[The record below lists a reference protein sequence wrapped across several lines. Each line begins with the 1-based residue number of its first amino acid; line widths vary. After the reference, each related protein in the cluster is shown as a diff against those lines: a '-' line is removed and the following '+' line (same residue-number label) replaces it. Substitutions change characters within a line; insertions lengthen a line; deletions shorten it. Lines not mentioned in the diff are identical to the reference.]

1 MSDGGFGKGD
11 AMRGATGT
19 VAGWGAAGL
28 LAAIL
33 AACVPQ
39 HAVLHDVAVAPPQ
52 SRAIAAADWKALV
65 VGGADDRP
73 IYDFAAEDVASRL
86 RDAGVTRVALHTASL
101 TAPDGQPRPP
111 ARLSSLRQSLG
122 ALGTRPGE
130 ACLLYISSHG
140 EEGALRLVDEPNGH
154 IASVADID
162 RLATAAC
169 GDRPTVLVL
178 SGCETGSFLTA
189 RLERP
194 NRIIIAAAAR
204 GRATYA
210 AKLDERHGAFD
221 RCLIGAYD
229 SGATT
234 WRELFDRVLP
244 CVAEREAW
252 LGVPAS
258 RPQAWFGNAVADLR
272 LPAR

>member
-1 MSDGGFGKGD
+1 MW
-11 AMRGATGT
+11 GATDAI
-19 VAGWGAAGL
+19 VRWAAVGL
-28 LAAIL
+28 LAATL
-33 AACVPQ
+33 AACGSQ
-39 HAVLHDVAVAPPQ
+39 RADLYDTASAPT
-52 SRAIAAADWKALV
+52 SWNTIAAADWKALV

-73 IYDFAAEDVASRL
+73 IYDFAAEDVAGRL

-101 TAPDGQPRPP
+101 TAPDGSPRPT

-122 ALGTRPGE
+122 NLGTRQGE
-130 ACLLYISSHG
+130 ACLLYFSSHG
-140 EEGALRLVDEPNGH
+140 EDGALRLVDEPKGH
-154 IASVADID
+154 AASVADID

-178 SGCETGSFLTA
+178 SGCETGSFITA
-189 RLERP
+189 QLERP

-234 WRELFDRVLP
+234 WRELFQRVLP

-252 LGVPAS
+252 LRAPAS
-258 RPQAWFGNAVADLR
+258 RPQAFFGAAVADLR

>member
-1 MSDGGFGKGD
+1 MGGAAD
-11 AMRGATGT
+11 AMVRR
-19 VAGWGAAGL
+19 AAAVL
-28 LAAIL
+28 LAALL
-33 AACVPQ
+33 AACVS
-39 HAVLHDVAVAPPQ
+39 H
-52 SRAIAAADWKALV
+52 RAELRDTAAGPTSWSTIAADDWKALV

-73 IYDFAAEDVASRL
+73 IYDFAAEDVAGRL
-86 RDAGVTRVALHTASL
+86 RSAGVTRVALHTASL
-101 TAPDGQPRPP
+101 TAPDGSPRPT
-111 ARLSSLRQSLG
+111 ARLASLRQSLG
-122 ALGTRPGE
+122 DLGIRQGE
-130 ACLLYISSHG
+130 ACLLYFSSHG
-140 EEGALRLVDEPNGH
+140 EAGTLRLADEPNGH
-154 IASVADID
+154 AASVTDLD

-178 SGCETGSFLTA
+178 SGCETGSFITA
-189 RLERP
+189 QLERP

-234 WRELFDRVLP
+234 WRELFQRVLP

-252 LGVPAS
+252 LRVPAS
-258 RPQAWFGNAVADLR
+258 RPQASFGAAVADLR

>member
-1 MSDGGFGKGD
+1 MRD
-11 AMRGATGT
+11 AADRFVRWAGACA
-19 VAGWGAAGL
+19 VAAVV
-28 LAAIL
+28 
-33 AACVPQ
+33 AACVPR
-39 HAVLHDVAVAPPQ
+39 HAIVHDIASAPAGW
-52 SRAIAAADWKALV
+52 RAIAARDWKALV

-73 IYDFAAEDVASRL
+73 IYDFAAEDLAGRL
-86 RDAGVTRVALHTASL
+86 RDAGVSRVALHTASL
-101 TAPDGQPRPP
+101 TAPDGSARPP
-111 ARLSSLRQSLG
+111 ARLSSLRQSLSRLG
-122 ALGTRPGE
+122 ARDGE
-130 ACLLYISSHG
+130 ACLLYFSSHG
-140 EEGALRLVDEPNGH
+140 EEGMLRLAGEPNGRR
-154 IASVADID
+154 ASPADID

-169 GDRPTVLVL
+169 GDRPIVLVL
-178 SGCETGSFLTA
+178 SGCETGSFITA

-229 SGATT
+229 SGAAT
-234 WRELFDRVLP
+234 WRELFRRVLP

-258 RPQAWFGNAVADLR
+258 RPQASFGAAVADLR

>member
-1 MSDGGFGKGD
+1 MAVVVAACVPRHAIVHDI
-11 AMRGATGT
+11 AAAP
-19 VAGWGAAGL
+19 AGWGA
-28 LAAIL
+28 
-33 AACVPQ
+33 
-39 HAVLHDVAVAPPQ
+39 
-52 SRAIAAADWKALV
+52 IAAKDWKALV

-73 IYDFAAEDVASRL
+73 IYDFAAEDLAGRL
-86 RDAGVTRVALHTASL
+86 RDAGVSRVALHTASL
-101 TAPDGQPRPP
+101 TAPDGSARPP
-111 ARLSSLRQSLG
+111 ARLSSLRQSLSR
-122 ALGTRPGE
+122 LGSRQGE
-130 ACLLYISSHG
+130 ACLLFFSSHG
-140 EEGALRLVDEPNGH
+140 EEGMLRLAGEPNGRR
-154 IASVADID
+154 ASPADID

-178 SGCETGSFLTA
+178 SGCETGSFITA

-229 SGATT
+229 SGAGT
-234 WRELFDRVLP
+234 WRELFARVLP

-258 RPQAWFGNAVADLR
+258 RPQASFGAAVADLR

>member
-1 MSDGGFGKGD
+1 
-11 AMRGATGT
+11 MRGAVRWGM
-19 VAGWGAAGL
+19 VAL
-28 LAAIL
+28 VAAIL
-33 AACVPQ
+33 NACAPHYADSRGAAVS
-39 HAVLHDVAVAPPQ
+39 AP
-52 SRAIAAADWKALV
+52 SSWRAIAASDWKALV

-73 IYDFAAEDVASRL
+73 IYDFAAEDVAGRL
-86 RDAGVTRVALHTASL
+86 RQSGVTRVALHTASL
-101 TAPDGQPRPP
+101 TAADGSTRPP
-111 ARLSSLRQSLG
+111 ARLSSLRASLS
-122 ALGTRPGE
+122 ALGSHRSE
-130 ACLLYISSHG
+130 ACLLYFSSHG
-140 EEGALRLVDEPNGH
+140 EQGTLRLVGEPNGRS
-154 IASVADID
+154 ASLHDID
-162 RLATAAC
+162 RLATVAC

-178 SGCETGSFLTA
+178 SGCETGSFITA
-189 RLERP
+189 QLERP

-234 WRELFDRVLP
+234 WRDLFQRVLP

-258 RPQAWFGNAVADLR
+258 RPQASFGAAVADLR

>member
-1 MSDGGFGKGD
+1 
-11 AMRGATGT
+11 MRGAADM
-19 VAGWGAAGL
+19 VLRWGAVGL
-28 LAAIL
+28 LAAIV
-33 AACVPQ
+33 AAC
-39 HAVLHDVAVAPPQ
+39 APHYADQRGAASAPL
-52 SRAIAAADWKALV
+52 SWRSIAAADWKALV

-73 IYDFAAEDVASRL
+73 IYDFAAEDVAGRL

-101 TAPDGQPRPP
+101 SAPDGSARPP
-111 ARLSSLRQSLG
+111 ANLSSLRQSLSG
-122 ALGTRPGE
+122 LGSRRDE
-130 ACLLYISSHG
+130 ACLLYFSSHG
-140 EEGALRLVDEPNGH
+140 EDGTLRLAGEPNGRS
-154 IASVADID
+154 ASLADID
-162 RLATAAC
+162 RLASVAC

-178 SGCETGSFLTA
+178 SGCETGSFITA

-204 GRATYA
+204 GRATYG
-210 AKLDERHGAFD
+210 AKLEERHGAFD

-234 WRELFDRVLP
+234 WRDLFQRVLP

-258 RPQAWFGNAVADLR
+258 RPQAYFGAAVGDLR

>member
-1 MSDGGFGKGD
+1 
-11 AMRGATGT
+11 MRGAPNAT
-19 VAGWGAAGL
+19 VRWGVVGLIAA
-28 LAAIL
+28 AL
-33 AACVPQ
+33 AACVP
-39 HAVLHDVAVAPPQ
+39 HDAGPQ
-52 SRAIAAADWKALV
+52 GVTPARTIAAADWKALV
-65 VGGADDRP
+65 VGGAADRP
-73 IYDFAAEDVASRL
+73 IYDFAAEDVAGRL

-101 TAPDGQPRPP
+101 TGPDGSARPP

-122 ALGTRPGE
+122 ALGSRE
-130 ACLLYISSHG
+130 SDACLLYFSSHG
-140 EEGALRLVDEPNGH
+140 EEGTLRLAGEPNGRS
-154 IASVADID
+154 ASLGDID
-162 RLATAAC
+162 RLATMAC

-178 SGCETGSFLTA
+178 SGCETGSFITA
-189 RLERP
+189 QLERP

-234 WRELFDRVLP
+234 WRQLFRDLLP
-244 CVAEREAW
+244 CVAERESW
-252 LGVPAS
+252 LGVRPS
-258 RPQAWFGNAVADLR
+258 LPQASFGAAVANLR

>member
-1 MSDGGFGKGD
+1 
-11 AMRGATGT
+11 MRGAADMA
-19 VAGWGAAGL
+19 VRWGVVGLIAA
-28 LAAIL
+28 AL
-33 AACVPQ
+33 AACVP
-39 HAVLHDVAVAPPQ
+39 HDVG
-52 SRAIAAADWKALV
+52 SGEAASAQLVSGTTAWRTIDATDWKALV

-73 IYDFAAEDVASRL
+73 IYDFAAEDIAGRL
-86 RDAGVTRVALHTASL
+86 QKSGVTRVALHTASL
-101 TAPDGQPRPP
+101 TAPDGSARPP

-122 ALGTRPGE
+122 ALGTRQSE
-130 ACLLYISSHG
+130 ACLLYFSSHG
-140 EEGALRLVDEPNGH
+140 EEGTLRLSGEPNGRR
-154 IASVADID
+154 ASLADID
-162 RLATAAC
+162 RLATVAC

-178 SGCETGSFLTA
+178 SGCETGSFITA
-189 RLERP
+189 QLERP

-210 AKLDERHGAFD
+210 AKMDERHGAFD

-234 WRELFDRVLP
+234 WRQLFQNLLP

-252 LGVPAS
+252 LGVRAS
-258 RPQAWFGNAVADLR
+258 RPQASFGAAVADLR

>member
-1 MSDGGFGKGD
+1 
-11 AMRGATGT
+11 MRNAADMA
-19 VAGWGAAGL
+19 VRWGVVGLIAA
-28 LAAIL
+28 AL
-33 AACVPQ
+33 AACAPN
-39 HAVLHDVAVAPPQ
+39 HAGSGATISAASAWRTIAVD
-52 SRAIAAADWKALV
+52 DWKVLV

-73 IYDFAAEDVASRL
+73 IYDFAAEDVAGRL

-101 TAPDGQPRPP
+101 TAPDGSVRPP

-122 ALGTRPGE
+122 AMGSRQGE
-130 ACLLYISSHG
+130 ACLLYFSSHG
-140 EEGALRLVDEPNGH
+140 EEGTLRLQGEPNGR
-154 IASVADID
+154 IASAADID
-162 RLATAAC
+162 RLATSAC

-178 SGCETGSFLTA
+178 SGCETGSFITA
-189 RLERP
+189 QLERP

-204 GRATYA
+204 GRATYG

-234 WRELFDRVLP
+234 WRELFQRVLP
-244 CVAEREAW
+244 CVAERETW
-252 LGVPAS
+252 LGVQAS
-258 RPQAWFGNAVADLR
+258 RPQASFGAAVSDLR

>member
-1 MSDGGFGKGD
+1 M
-11 AMRGATGT
+11 
-19 VAGWGAAGL
+19 AAL
-28 LAAIL
+28 LV
-33 AACVPQ
+33 ACVPQ
-39 HAVLHDVAVAPPQ
+39 RVELYDTAAAPM
-52 SRAIAAADWKALV
+52 SWNTVAAADWKALV
-65 VGGADDRP
+65 VGGAGDRP
-73 IYDFAAEDVASRL
+73 IYDFAAEDVAGRL
-86 RDAGVTRVALHTASL
+86 RSAGVTRVALHTASL
-101 TAPDGQPRPP
+101 TAPDGTPRPT

-122 ALGTRPGE
+122 DLGTREGE
-130 ACLLYISSHG
+130 ACLLYFSSHG
-140 EEGALRLVDEPNGH
+140 ADGSLRLVDEPDGH
-154 IASVADID
+154 AASVADID

-178 SGCETGSFLTA
+178 SGCETGSFITA

-234 WRELFDRVLP
+234 WRELFQRVLP
-244 CVAEREAW
+244 CVSEREAW
-252 LGVPAS
+252 LRVPAS
-258 RPQAWFGNAVADLR
+258 RPQAWFGAAVADLR

>member
-1 MSDGGFGKGD
+1 
-11 AMRGATGT
+11 MRGAADAI
-19 VAGWGAAGL
+19 VRWAAAGV

-33 AACVPQ
+33 AGCVPHQ
-39 HAVLHDVAVAPPQ
+39 AELNDTASAPT
-52 SRAIAAADWKALV
+52 SWRTVAAADWKALV

-73 IYDFAAEDVASRL
+73 IYDFAAEDVAGRL
-86 RDAGVTRVALHTASL
+86 RDAGVTRLALHTASL
-101 TAPDGQPRPP
+101 TAPDGSPRPP

-122 ALGTRPGE
+122 SLGSREGE
-130 ACLLYISSHG
+130 ACLLYFSSHG
-140 EEGALRLVDEPNGH
+140 EDGALRLADEPNGH
-154 IASVADID
+154 MASVADID

-178 SGCETGSFLTA
+178 SGCETGSFITT

-210 AKLDERHGAFD
+210 AKLDERYGAFD

-234 WRELFDRVLP
+234 WRELFQRVLP

-252 LGVPAS
+252 LRVPAS
-258 RPQAWFGNAVADLR
+258 RPQASFGAAVADLR

>member
-1 MSDGGFGKGD
+1 
-11 AMRGATGT
+11 MRGAANAAVGWG
-19 VAGWGAAGL
+19 VAGLIAA
-28 LAAIL
+28 AL
-33 AACVPQ
+33 AACVP
-39 HAVLHDVAVAPPQ
+39 HESGPSEAASAPVT
-52 SRAIAAADWKALV
+52 SLGTAWRTVEVSDWKVLV

-73 IYDFAAEDVASRL
+73 IYDFAAEDVAGRL

-101 TAPDGQPRPP
+101 TAPDGSARPP

-122 ALGTRPGE
+122 DLGTRHSE
-130 ACLLYISSHG
+130 ACLLYFSSHG
-140 EEGALRLVDEPNGH
+140 EQGTLRLVGEPNGRR
-154 IASVADID
+154 ASLADID
-162 RLATAAC
+162 RLATMAC

-178 SGCETGSFLTA
+178 SGCETGSFITA
-189 RLERP
+189 QLERP

-210 AKLDERHGAFD
+210 AKMDERHGAFD

-234 WRELFDRVLP
+234 WRQLFQRVLP

-252 LGVPAS
+252 LGVVAS
-258 RPQAWFGNAVADLR
+258 RPQASFGAAVADLR